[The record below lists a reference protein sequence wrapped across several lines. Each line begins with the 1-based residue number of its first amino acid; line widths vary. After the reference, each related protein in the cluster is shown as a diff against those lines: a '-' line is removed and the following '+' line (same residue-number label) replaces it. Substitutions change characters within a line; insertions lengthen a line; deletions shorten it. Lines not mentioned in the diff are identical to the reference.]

1 MTENFFIEQFETHRA
16 HLRGVAYRVLASG
29 SEADDAVQEAWLRLQ
44 RTDANGNADG
54 VENLRAWLTTVV
66 ARVSLDM
73 LRSRQTRREEPLET
87 DESERIVS
95 RESGS
100 DPEGEALLA
109 ESVGL
114 AMLVVLDRL
123 SPAERLAFV
132 LHDMF
137 ALPFDEIAPIIECSS
152 VAARQL
158 ASRARRRVQ
167 GTPEPEGDFAHQR
180 EVASAFLAA
189 SRDGDFE
196 ALLQVL
202 APDVV
207 LRADATIAPPH
218 GREVRGARK
227 VAAQAVVGRKA
238 NASPHG
244 AVAQIAL
251 IEGKIG
257 LVVAPLGKLRL
268 VLELRIE
275 GDTITAIH
283 GVADAERLEQMQL
296 SVV

>member
-1 MTENFFIEQFETHRA
+1 
-16 HLRGVAYRVLASG
+16 VAYRVLASG
-29 SEADDAVQEAWLRLQ
+29 TEADDAVQEAWLRLQ
-44 RTDANGNADG
+44 RADVGG
-54 VENLRAWLTTVV
+54 VENVRAWLTTVV

-73 LRSRQTRREEPLET
+73 LRSRQTRREEPLEAG
-87 DESERIVS
+87 ESERIVS

-100 DPEGEALLA
+100 DPEREALLA

-137 ALPFDEIAPIIECSS
+137 ALPFDEIAGIVECSP

-167 GTPEPEGDFAHQR
+167 ETPEPDGDFAHQR
-180 EVASAFLAA
+180 EVAAAFLAA

-196 ALLQVL
+196 ALLRVL
-202 APDVV
+202 DPDVV
-207 LRADATIAPPH
+207 LRVDAVIAPPH

-244 AVAQIAL
+244 GGAQIAL
-251 IEGKIG
+251 IDGKIG
-257 LVVAPLGKLRL
+257 LIVAPLGKLRMI
-268 VLELRIE
+268 LELQFE
-275 GDTITAIH
+275 GDKITAIH
-283 GVADAERLEQMQL
+283 SVADAARLRQMEL
-296 SVV
+296 SVL